1 MTAQRS
7 RPRFAAISFC
17 LSICSLLG
25 ACITAAVWLIPV
37 DVVKVRAYDAAPPD
51 PFAQFEAIGRA
62 EALLWFFRVVAVLGT
77 IAVGYAYYRRGA
89 TARFVAGLID
99 DVEILVNL
107 KRGSGTHA
115 FQGRAVR
122 MIRCFVIVAMLILAG
137 VHQVH
142 GINQRANDWA
152 YYQLNDGDEILPN
165 ISDSNRAV
173 IRYLRAAT
181 PQDSRIFVAS
191 DQKLFFLSYYLLPR
205 RIVHRMHPSAEHVI
219 PRKNQGRQL
228 AAYRLSEIPDDLLA
242 EQQPDFV
249 LEYFEGSEYVQPE
262 RALDDAVFVDFI
274 RRLQQDA
281 NYMPSYTVVLRPW
294 TEGMR

>member
-1 MTAQRS
+1 MTAKRS

-17 LSICSLLG
+17 LSICCLLG
-25 ACITAAVWLIPV
+25 VCLTAAVWLIPV

-51 PFAQFEAIGRA
+51 PFAQFEAVGRA

-77 IAVGYAYYRRGA
+77 IAVAYAYYRRIE

-99 DVEILVNL
+99 DVVIVVDL
-107 KRGSGTHA
+107 KRDSGTHTL
-115 FQGRAVR
+115 QRRAVLI
-122 MIRCFVIVAMLILAG
+122 IRCFAIIAILTLAC

-181 PQDSRIFVAS
+181 PDDSRIFVVS

-205 RIVHRMHPSAEHVI
+205 RIVHRMHPSAEHLI
-219 PRKNQGRQL
+219 PRKNQERQL

-249 LEYFEGSEYVQPE
+249 LEYFEGSAYVQPE
-262 RALDDAVFVDFI
+262 RALEDAVFVDFI

-281 NYMPSYTVVLRPW
+281 NYVPPYTVVLRPW